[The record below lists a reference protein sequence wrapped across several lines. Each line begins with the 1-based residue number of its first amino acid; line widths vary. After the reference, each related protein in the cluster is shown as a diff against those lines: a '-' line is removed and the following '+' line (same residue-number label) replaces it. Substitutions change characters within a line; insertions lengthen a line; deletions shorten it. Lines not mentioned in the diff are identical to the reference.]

1 MFCRRRNAADEEA
14 ATANAVED
22 GGLEIEFNGLN
33 DGDGDESEGDDGERL
48 RRGRRRRRRRRQGQR
63 AVPERGV
70 VVTAAA
76 LPRKVPLAA

>member
-1 MFCRRRNAADEEA
+1 MFWRRRNAEDEA
-14 ATANAVED
+14 AANAVED

-48 RRGRRRRRRRRQGQR
+48 RRGRRRRRRQGQR

>member
-1 MFCRRRNAADEEA
+1 MFRRRRNAADEEE

-48 RRGRRRRRRRRQGQR
+48 RRGRRRRRRQGQR

>member
-1 MFCRRRNAADEEA
+1 MFWRRRNAADEEE
-14 ATANAVED
+14 ANAVED

-48 RRGRRRRRRRRQGQR
+48 RRGRRRRRRQGQR

>member
-1 MFCRRRNAADEEA
+1 MFWRRRNAADEEEA
-14 ATANAVED
+14 AANAVED

-48 RRGRRRRRRRRQGQR
+48 RRGRRRRRRQGQR